1 MSFIISILGCNGAVP
16 QLEKFPSAQIL
27 QVSNKYYLID
37 CGEGT
42 QFQMLKYD
50 SPKHKIDHIFI
61 SHLHGDHVFGLIG
74 LLTSYQLAGRTKAIN
89 LYAPIGLEEMIKAQ
103 LRVNGK
109 DTLSYEMIFNVLDHQ
124 NAKIVFEDSSVSVK
138 SFPLLHRVPTCG
150 FLFQEKP
157 KLPNINKE
165 LILKYKLTTQQIV
178 SIKNGIDIILGNG
191 TELRSEVAIIKA
203 YQPRSYA
210 YCSDTAYLP
219 DLVEYL
225 KNVDLLYHEATF
237 MEKDA
242 DLAEKTLH
250 STAKQA
256 ARIAISCEAKQ
267 LLIGHFSARYKSR
280 EMVLKEAQSVF
291 SNTIAANE
299 GLQIEISR
307 QTLTTNK

>member
-1 MSFIISILGCNGAVP
+1 MP
-16 QLEKFPSAQIL
+16 QLEKFPSAQVL
-27 QVSNKYYLID
+27 QVNNKFFLID

-50 SPKHKIDHIFI
+50 IPKHKIDHIFI

-74 LLTSYQLAGRTKAIN
+74 LLTSYQLLGRTKEIN
-89 LYAPIGLEEMIKAQ
+89 LYAPFGLEEMLKAQ

-109 DTLSYEMIFNVLDHQ
+109 DTLSFEMLVHVLDHQ
-124 NAKIVFEDSSVSVK
+124 NANMIFEDINVSVM

-165 LILKYKLTTQQIV
+165 LIVKYNLTPKQII
-178 SIKNGIDIILGNG
+178 SIKNGLDILLANG
-191 TELRSEVAIIKA
+191 TELRSDDAIIKT
-203 YQPRSYA
+203 YMPRTYA

-219 DLVEYL
+219 NLVEHL

-237 MEKDA
+237 MDKDA

-256 ARIAISCEAKQ
+256 ARIAINCEAKQ

-280 EMVLKEAQSVF
+280 EMVLKEAQAVF
-291 SNTIAANE
+291 PSTIAAIE

>member
-1 MSFIISILGCNGAVP
+1 MNFNISILGCNGAVP
-16 QLEKFPSAQIL
+16 QLEKFPSAQII

-42 QFQMLKYD
+42 QFQMLKYNI
-50 SPKHKIDHIFI
+50 PKHKIDHIFI

-89 LYAPIGLEEMIKAQ
+89 LYAPTGLEEMIISQ

-109 DTLSYEMIFNVLDHQ
+109 DTLSYEVIFNVLDHQ
-124 NAKIVFEDSSVSVK
+124 NDKIVFEDSSVSVK

-157 KLPNINKE
+157 NLPNINKDF
-165 LILKYKLTTQQIV
+165 IVKYKLSAQQII
-178 SIKNGIDIILGNG
+178 SIKNGKDIILDDG
-191 TELRSEVAIIKA
+191 TELRSEDAIVKA
-203 YQPRSYA
+203 YKPRTYA

-219 DLVEYL
+219 ELADHI

-242 DLAEKTLH
+242 ELAEKTLH

-256 ARIAISCEAKQ
+256 AHIAISCKAKQ
-267 LLIGHFSARYKSR
+267 LMIGHFSARYKSR
-280 EMVLKEAQSVF
+280 EMVLKEALSVF
-291 SNTIAANE
+291 PDTMAANE